1 MTVARLTLLSSLVV
15 SSLVACTAT
24 RRVLPATSPA
34 EGPGRTHLAWQA
46 TFKGRMEIGVERQR
60 FEGSLALEEPDRLF
74 VEIAGP
80 VGGVRAAMAVS
91 PGHLRVLLPATRQF
105 IDEEPGPASYEFLLG
120 LPLDTAGLIEMIRL
134 GLDPACA
141 EDPCARTLPLPADPR
156 GNARS
161 LQVLRRQAQLTASL
175 AGDDLAG
182 MEQAGPTRLELRFTQ
197 SASSLPGTIDPD
209 LFDPKIP
216 DGFTRLRP
224 GASSGPATLLLP
236 R

>member
-1 MTVARLTLLSSLVV
+1 
-15 SSLVACTAT
+15 
-24 RRVLPATSPA
+24 
-34 EGPGRTHLAWQA
+34 
-46 TFKGRMEIGVERQR
+46 MEIGTDRQR
-60 FEGSLALEEPDRLF
+60 FEGSLALEEPDRLL

-80 VGGVRAAMAVS
+80 VGGVRAVMAVS
-91 PGHLRVLLPATRQF
+91 PAHLRVLLPATRQF
-105 IDEEPGPASYEFLLG
+105 IDEQPGPATYEFLLG
-120 LPLDTAGLIEMIRL
+120 LPLDTAGLIELIRF

-141 EDPCARTLPLPADPR
+141 VDPCTKTLPLASDPR
-156 GNARS
+156 GNPRS
-161 LQVLRRQAQLTASL
+161 LQVLRQQAQLTASL

-182 MEQAGPTRLELRFTQ
+182 GERTGPTRLELRFTQ
-197 SASSLPGTIDPD
+197 STSSPPGTIEPD